1 LLVNTPIK
9 SSFLR
14 WPIVLFALPSL
25 FCASTNAQ
33 RIGID
38 LDAHYTAEYSRL
50 ASACLNCHWQNGGG
64 LELQLPFTPHLAV
77 TFDATV
83 TQASNVKPLY
93 SLTPA
98 VAYDLQQTT
107 YMGGLYYFPTRP
119 EARLRPFV
127 DLLIGSAYATGALSP
142 GSVSNASAA
151 AFALQPGVGLKIR
164 LNHRLSITPVRAD
177 YLLTTY
183 DNPNQSVQ
191 GALRWS
197 TGVTFRL
204 R

>member
-1 LLVNTPIK
+1 M
-9 SSFLR
+9 
-14 WPIVLFALPSL
+14 FALSFVL
-25 FCASTNAQ
+25 SFSFCASTNAQ

-50 ASACLNCHWQNGGG
+50 ASACVNCHWQNGGG
-64 LELQLPFTPHLAV
+64 LELQLPFTPHLAAA
-77 TFDATV
+77 FDATV

-93 SLTPA
+93 SLTPG
-98 VAYDLQQTT
+98 VTYDLQQTT

-119 EARLRPFV
+119 EARIRPFV
-127 DLLIGSAYATGALSP
+127 ELLMGSAYATGALSP

-151 AFALQPGVGLKIR
+151 AFAFQPGIGLKIR